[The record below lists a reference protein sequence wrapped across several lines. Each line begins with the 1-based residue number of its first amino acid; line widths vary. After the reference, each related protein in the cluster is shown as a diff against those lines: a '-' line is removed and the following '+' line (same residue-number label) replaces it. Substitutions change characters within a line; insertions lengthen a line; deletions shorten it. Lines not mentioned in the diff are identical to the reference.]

1 MVALQHAGALK
12 RRPGVPFLK
21 IRPAPLFLA
30 FVTALLVAGC
40 SDKPTG
46 VLIPFSEP
54 VSGTDTVDIIVAT
67 TRDEDIAKPGM
78 MFSGERAT
86 SAAFADIVVSIPPA
100 EHRKIGEVQ
109 WPKRM
114 PPDPGRD
121 FVTLRADRIDED
133 KAVATFRQRL
143 AASDDKH
150 VLVFVHGYNNRFED
164 AVYRFAQIVHDSGAD
179 VVPVLFTWPSR
190 GKLVAYNYDRE
201 SANYSR
207 DALERILNLMAA
219 NNQVSQISI
228 LAHSM
233 GNWLTLESLRQMSIR
248 DGHINAKIRDVML
261 AAPDVDVDV
270 FRTQVATFGEP
281 RPRFTLFVSRNDKA
295 LAVSRRIWG
304 STARLGAIDPN
315 VEPFREE
322 LARDG
327 ITVVDL
333 TAAKTDRVGH
343 TTFAESP
350 EAVGL
355 IGAQLAGGQELS
367 TFEVTA
373 TDRFGQIAAS
383 TGTSI
388 GTAAGIIVTAPIAV
402 LDPASREAHARQV
415 EQFNAS
421 VNETLET
428 SGDLVKLDG
437 SGSGAPTGTVASEI
451 EEKKATTK

>member
-1 MVALQHAGALK
+1 MRLSN
-12 RRPGVPFLK
+12 
-21 IRPAPLFLA
+21 LFLVVGVA
-30 FVTALLVAGC
+30 VLVAGC
-40 SDKPTG
+40 GGRPAG

-54 VSGTDTVDIIVAT
+54 IEGTETVDIIVAT
-67 TRDEDIAKPGM
+67 TRDEDLVDPGM

-86 SAAFADIVVSIPPA
+86 LSAYADIEVSIPPA
-100 EHRKIGEVQ
+100 GNRKVGEVQ

-114 PPDPGRD
+114 PPDPQKE
-121 FVTLRADRIDED
+121 FVTVRADRLDED
-133 KAVATFRQRL
+133 MAVATFEQRL

-164 AVYRFAQIVHDSGAD
+164 AVYLFAQIVHDSKAD

-207 DALERILNLMAA
+207 DALERMLALMAA
-219 NNQVSQISI
+219 DKSVSQISI

-233 GNWLTLESLRQMSIR
+233 GNWLTLESLRQMAIR
-248 DGHINAKIRDVML
+248 NGRINAKIKDVML

-304 STARLGAIDPN
+304 STARLGAIDPK
-315 VEPFREE
+315 VEPYRDE
-322 LARDG
+322 LSRDG

-333 TAAKTDRVGH
+333 TDAKTGDRIGH
-343 TTFAESP
+343 STFAESP

-367 TFEVTA
+367 TFKVTA
-373 TDRFGQIAAS
+373 TERFGQIATS

-388 GTAAGIIVTAPIAV
+388 GAAAGIVVTAPIAV
-402 LDPASREAHARQV
+402 LDPASRAAHAQQV

-421 VNETLET
+421 VNQTLQT
-428 SGDLVKLDG
+428 SGDLVRVDG
-437 SGSGAPTGTVASEI
+437 SRPGGPTGTVESEI
-451 EEKKATTK
+451 EEKKAAAK